1 MLSNTDTI
9 LATKVVNF
17 INSIMKIAL
26 YFSKKNLKP
35 YTLAQKN
42 IDAMHWTSQSPDLN
56 PSQEEN

>member
-42 IDAMHWTSQSPDLN
+42 IDAMHWTSQSPT
-56 PSQEEN
+56 